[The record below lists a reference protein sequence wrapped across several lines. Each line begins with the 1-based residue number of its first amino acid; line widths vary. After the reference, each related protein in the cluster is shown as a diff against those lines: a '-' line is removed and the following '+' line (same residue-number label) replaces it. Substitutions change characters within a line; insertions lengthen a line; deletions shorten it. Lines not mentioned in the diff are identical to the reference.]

1 MDAIRTAIVAF
12 FLIILLVLAIFF
24 GFIPLSMP

>member
-12 FLIILLVLAIFF
+12 FLIILLVLAILF
-24 GFIPLSMP
+24 GFIPLSML

>member
-12 FLIILLVLAIFF
+12 FLIILLVLAILF